1 MAAQHVEAVKR
12 ATDAWNRDDYNAW
25 IAYAHPDVEWT
36 TVMEVFRGRDGARQ
50 AWDSFKAHQLRTR
63 HDDVRDLGGDVVLA
77 LGEVTAVGPTT
88 GLNTGS
94 QLAQLVT
101 FRDGLAFRIRDFS
114 THAEALAAA
123 GLAE

>member
-1 MAAQHVEAVKR
+1 VAAQHVEAVKR

>member
-1 MAAQHVEAVKR
+1 VAAQHVEAVKR

-63 HDDVRDLGGDVVLA
+63 HDDLRDLGGDVVLA

>member
-1 MAAQHVEAVKR
+1 VAAQHVEAVKR

-77 LGEVTAVGPTT
+77 LGEVPAVGPTT